1 MYLVLI
7 VAALLILIFGM
18 FLGMKS
24 MKPLHFN
31 LIAGLIIV
39 VGTFFGLFGRQLQDK
54 IAGEKSD
61 NILKNTS
68 HLQDQL
74 AKLNQDI
81 VEKNKEIVQLSE
93 TNIELGKKNSE
104 LSIRLSEKAIDIH
117 DLNKKIKYPLPD
129 FVEVSYQV
137 IFSLNEDSQRKADS
151 IIAQIPLTFD
161 SESNPGAYHSIK
173 SDALIKYFEWEIPS
187 NEITF
192 CLLKT

>member
-7 VAALLILIFGM
+7 IAALLILIIGM

-31 LIAGLIIV
+31 FIAGLIIV

-54 IAGEKSD
+54 ISGEKSD

-68 HLQDQL
+68 DLQDQL

-129 FVEVSYQV
+129 FVEVSYMV
-137 IFSLNEDSQRKADS
+137 IFKLDEESQIKAD
-151 IIAQIPLTFD
+151 IILGNYSSLFKIMKGCMWVLTG
-161 SESNPGAYHSIK
+161 NYLVVL
-173 SDALIKYFEWEIPS
+173 LIGTLFQMR
-187 NEITF
+187 
-192 CLLKT
+192 